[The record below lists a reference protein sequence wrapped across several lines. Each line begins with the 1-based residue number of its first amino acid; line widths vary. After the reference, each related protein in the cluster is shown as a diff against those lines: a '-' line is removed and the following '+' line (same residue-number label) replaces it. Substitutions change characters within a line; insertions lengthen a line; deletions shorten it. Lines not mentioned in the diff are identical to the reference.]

1 MDNNLIKWYLT
12 YNNFSNQQKKYIQN
26 LKSTNINIV
35 NQNKTV
41 SEYFSLMLYSNININ
56 NYNINFGDNG
66 SFFINCIFN
75 QFINDQTL
83 VITTRYQHNA
93 VKDNL
98 KKCKNVVQLQVDDII
113 NFDRQ
118 KILNYI
124 ENFNNIFVYIIGV
137 QIMTGQITPQS
148 FFIQIKNL
156 LIQKKK
162 NFKLMIDDVHG
173 MFLIP
178 RDYSIFDY
186 ILYTAH
192 SLIPNYE
199 MGFLI
204 SKKQNKQFGIINT
217 NYGEEYLNKL
227 KLILSKRDKLFL
239 FNTIMSQY
247 FSDILKNKQI
257 YRLLSPTVQHIF
269 SIQTTGLLFTK
280 KMKEKL
286 LQYKIKIEQQN
297 YYYNHIRIRYQ
308 EFIMLQHD
316 KAVEGLQYLKKCL
329 TILQNMQVNIQQFDR

>member
-1 MDNNLIKWYLT
+1 MDNNLIKWYLA
-12 YNNFSNQQKKYIQN
+12 YNNFTNQQKNYIQ
-26 LKSTNINIV
+26 KSKITNINII

-41 SEYFSLMLYSNININ
+41 SDYFSLMLYSNIDIN

-66 SFFINCIFN
+66 RFFINCIFN
-75 QFINDQTL
+75 QLVTDQTL
-83 VITTRYQHNA
+83 IITTKYQHDT
-93 VKDNL
+93 VKANL
-98 KKCKNVVQLQVDDII
+98 KLCKNVIQLQIDDII
-113 NFDRQ
+113 NFDRE
-118 KILNYI
+118 KILSYI

-137 QIMTGQITPQS
+137 QIMTGQITPQQ
-148 FFIQIKNL
+148 FFIQIRNL

-192 SLIPNYE
+192 SLIPNYQ

-204 SKKQNKQFGIINT
+204 SRKQNKQFGIINT

-227 KLILSKRDKLFL
+227 RLILTKKDKLFL
-239 FNTIMSQY
+239 FKTVMTQY
-247 FSDILKNKQI
+247 FSDILKKNKI
-257 YRLLSPTVQHIF
+257 YKLLSPTVQHIF
-269 SIQTTGLLFTK
+269 SIQTAGLFFTQK
-280 KMKEKL
+280 IKEKL

-308 EFIMLQHD
+308 EFIMLQYD
-316 KAVEGLQYLKKCL
+316 KAIEGLQYLRKCL
-329 TILQNMQVNIQQFDR
+329 TILQNIQVNIQQFDR